1 MGVLGRPA
9 TIIEYDIR
17 AIGYIFDRQ
26 QADVMGDDVL
36 LSLFVVSLVAVAV
49 VVSVVLAGYSW
60 RSIEHPISNS
70 YARLLAADSL
80 WAACYL
86 GMIVGDGGLFTR
98 AAIVGQGF
106 AAALAAVAWFLFVV
120 EYTGDSEWIPPIVG
134 RLLVAEAGVYGVL
147 RVFNPGGLVAS
158 EIIYGSFGPFLLPAE
173 VYGPIVY
180 GQLAITYTLLV
191 VSFLLLGRFI
201 RTTRSLYR
209 YQAAAILLTAVAVMA
224 STVLFVTRFRLHPQL
239 DATPV
244 LFVGQALVVGVAL
257 YRYDFLKVA
266 PVAADRFFR
275 EMADPVVILD
285 GNRRLIDY
293 NSAAETVV
301 EGLEPR
307 TPVEALGPEGLNSAI
322 ESAVDAQGKRTEHT
336 LADESPARSYDIQV
350 TAIDDQFGIPQ
361 GYVVALREITD
372 RKRRERR
379 LEEQNERLEEFA
391 DVVSHDLRNPLSAA
405 IGWTDA
411 IDQQLADEE
420 PDIEAARAGL
430 ARVERSHERMDELIE
445 MLLSLAQEGRSVNNP
460 EPVSVEAAATE
471 AWETADTG
479 AMELVVEADRTVSA
493 DPARLRQAFEN
504 LFRNANDHG
513 TATTVTVGDIPGG
526 FIVEDDGEGI
536 SAADRES
543 LFEFGYSTDD
553 DGTGIGLAVVK
564 RIVDAHGWLIDV
576 DESDS
581 GGARF
586 EITQA

>member
-1 MGVLGRPA
+1 
-9 TIIEYDIR
+9 
-17 AIGYIFDRQ
+17 
-26 QADVMGDDVL
+26 MGDDVL
-36 LSLFVVSLVAVAV
+36 LSLFVVSLVVVAT
-49 VVSVVLAGYSW
+49 VVSLVLAGYSW

-86 GMIVGDGGLFTR
+86 GMILGDGGLFTR

-106 AAALAAVAWFLFVV
+106 AAALAGVTWFLFVI
-120 EYTGDSEWIPPIVG
+120 EYTGDSEWIPAGIG
-134 RLLVAEAGVYGVL
+134 RLLYAEAVIYGLL
-147 RVFNPGGLVAS
+147 RIVNPGGLVAS
-158 EIIYGSFGPFLLPAE
+158 EVVYGEFGPFLLPAE

-180 GQLAITYTLLV
+180 AQVGFVYLLLV

-209 YQAAAILLTAVAVMA
+209 YQAVAILLTAVAVMV
-224 STVLFVTRFRLHPQL
+224 STLLFVTRFRLHPQL
-239 DATPV
+239 DPTPV
-244 LFVGQALVVGVAL
+244 LFVFQALIVGVAL
-257 YRYDFLKVA
+257 YRYDFLKIA

-293 NSAAETVV
+293 NTAAETIVD
-301 EGLEPR
+301 GLDPQR
-307 TPVEALGPEGLNSAI
+307 PVDALGPEGLNGAI
-322 ESAVDAQGKRTEHT
+322 EEAIDARDERTEHT
-336 LADESPARSYDIQV
+336 LTGEGPSRSYDIRV
-350 TAIDDQFGIPQ
+350 TPIDDQFGIAQ
-361 GYVVALREITD
+361 GYVVALREITE

-379 LEEQNERLEEFA
+379 LREQNERLEEFA

-405 IGWTDA
+405 AGWTEAVDG
-411 IDQQLADEE
+411 QLAAEE
-420 PDIEAARAGL
+420 SDIEAARAGL

-445 MLLSLAQEGRSVNNP
+445 MLLSLAREGQTVDDP
-460 EPVSVEAAATE
+460 EPVPVGTTATE

-479 AMELVVEADRTVSA
+479 EMELVVEADRTVSA
-493 DPARLRQAFEN
+493 DPTRLRQVFEN
-504 LFRNANDHG
+504 LFRNANEHG
-513 TATTVTVGDIPGG
+513 TATTVTVSDTPEG
-526 FIVEDDGEGI
+526 FVVEDDGEGI

-564 RIVDAHGWLIDV
+564 RIVDAHGWVVDV
-576 DESDS
+576 GESDA

-586 EITQA
+586 EISQP

>member
-1 MGVLGRPA
+1 
-9 TIIEYDIR
+9 
-17 AIGYIFDRQ
+17 
-26 QADVMGDDVL
+26 MGDDVL
-36 LSLFVVSLVAVAV
+36 LSLFVVSLVAVAA
-49 VVSVVLAGYSW
+49 VVSAVLAGYSW
-60 RSIEHPISNS
+60 RSIEHPISNA
-70 YARLLAADSL
+70 YGRLLAVDSL

-86 GMIVGDGGLFTR
+86 GMILGDGGPFTR

-106 AAALAAVAWFLFVV
+106 AGALAAVAWFLFVI
-120 EYTGDSEWIPPIVG
+120 EYTGDSEWIPLVVG
-134 RLLVAEAGVYGVL
+134 RLLVAEACLYGLL

-180 GQLAITYTLLV
+180 GQLAITYTVLV

-239 DATPV
+239 DVTPV
-244 LFVGQALVVGVAL
+244 LFVGQALIVGVAL

-285 GNRRLIDY
+285 GKRRLIDF
-293 NSAAETVV
+293 NTAAETVV
-301 EGLEPR
+301 DGLDPQ
-307 TPVEALGPEGLNSAI
+307 TPIAALGPEGLNGAI
-322 ESAVDAQGKRTEHT
+322 EAAVDAQGERTEYT
-336 LADESPARSYDIQV
+336 LTDAGPTRSYDIRV
-350 TAIDDQFGIPQ
+350 TPIDDQFGIAR
-361 GYVVALREITD
+361 GYVVALREITE

-405 IGWTDA
+405 TGWTEAVD
-411 IDQQLADEE
+411 DQLADAE

-430 ARVERSHERMDELIE
+430 ARIERSHERMDELIE
-445 MLLSLAQEGRSVNNP
+445 MLLSLAQEGRTVDDP
-460 EPVSVEAAATE
+460 EPVSIETAATE

-479 AMELVVEADRTVSA
+479 AMELVVEADSTIAA

-513 TATTVTVGDIPGG
+513 TATTVTVEDTPSG
-526 FIVEDDGEGI
+526 FVVADDGEGI

-543 LFEFGYSTDD
+543 LFEFGYTTDD

-564 RIVDAHGWLIDV
+564 RIADAHGWVVEVGD
-576 DESDS
+576 SDA

-586 EITQA
+586 EITQQ

>member
-1 MGVLGRPA
+1 
-9 TIIEYDIR
+9 
-17 AIGYIFDRQ
+17 
-26 QADVMGDDVL
+26 MGDDVL
-36 LSLFVVSLVAVAV
+36 LSLFVVSSVAVAV
-49 VVSVVLAGYSW
+49 VVSLALAGYSW

-86 GMIVGDGGLFTR
+86 GMILGDGGPATR
-98 AAIVGQGF
+98 AAIVAQGF
-106 AAALAAVAWFLFVV
+106 AAALAAVAWFLFVI
-120 EYTGDSEWIPPIVG
+120 EYTGDSEWIPSTVG
-134 RLLVAEAGVYGVL
+134 RLLVAEAGVYGLL
-147 RVFNPGGLVAS
+147 RVVNPGGLVAS
-158 EIIYGSFGPFLLPAE
+158 EVVYGSFGPFLLPAE

-209 YQAAAILLTAVAVMA
+209 YQAVAILLTAVAVMV
-224 STVLFVTRFRLHPQL
+224 STVLFVTRLRLHPQL
-239 DATPV
+239 DPTPV

-266 PVAADRFFR
+266 PIAADRFFR
-275 EMADPVVILD
+275 EMADPVVVLD
-285 GNRRLIDY
+285 GTRRLIDY
-293 NSAAETVV
+293 NSAAEAVV
-301 EGLEPR
+301 DGLGPQ
-307 TPVEALGPEGLNSAI
+307 TPVDALGPAGLNEAI
-322 ESAVDAQGKRTEHT
+322 AEAIDAQGERTEHT
-336 LADESPARSYDIQV
+336 LTGEGASRSYDIRV
-350 TAIDDQFGIPQ
+350 TAIDDQFGIAR

-391 DVVSHDLRNPLSAA
+391 DVVSHDLRNPLAA
-405 IGWTDA
+405 ATGWTEAVDG
-411 IDQQLADEE
+411 QLAAEE

-445 MLLSLAQEGRSVNNP
+445 MLLSLAREGRTVDDP
-460 EPVSVEAAATE
+460 EPVSIEAAATE
-471 AWETADTG
+471 AWETAETG
-479 AMELVVEADRTVSA
+479 EMELVVETDRTVSA
-493 DPARLRQAFEN
+493 DPTRLRQAFEN

-513 TATTVTVGDIPGG
+513 TATTVTVDDTPDG
-526 FIVEDDGEGI
+526 FVVADDGEGI
-536 SAADRES
+536 DDADRES

-564 RIVDAHGWLIDV
+564 RIVDAHGWVIDV
-576 DESDS
+576 GESDA

-586 EITQA
+586 EISQP